1 MTKNTTE
8 EQDYKPIQQEI
19 DYLKVFRILWS
30 RWYWIAGSVIIA
42 IIIGYVFLWYTPKT
56 FSAQGTLKF
65 DEKKNEISELLK
77 GKYIYDKANRLE
89 AESFVVKSRALIL
102 KAIGKIDYQVFFYVK
117 GRVRTTEIYPNK
129 PFDLEVIKIDSTNF
143 NGGPF
148 GIQRKGNKIKIT
160 LLDNEIEISKEYP
173 YNQVINIKGNDI
185 IIHSSNNNDD
195 SSYEFK
201 IYRKED
207 LIGRFLANLS
217 TREVTKG
224 SNIMAIAVLDQNPR
238 FASDAVNAILSAYV
252 DFDTDERSQSATQII
267 QFINQQLGILQ
278 NDVNKSQNDL
288 QNFKKSN
295 SILDPVTSAQE
306 KQKRLTTLSDQ
317 LMQNRLESL
326 LFNQVEQQII
336 NNQTDALV
344 NFNLDGSIEPLLNI
358 LINQLNLQIKDK
370 FAKSNQYNENSK
382 VIQDINLQIKNSKD
396 AIARNIKQQKV
407 RNKKTEL
414 FLSQEIQKVNNE
426 LKAIPD
432 IETNFS
438 VLSRNFNINEK
449 VYSFLSEKKL
459 EAEISRAAVLPGSS
473 IVNLAQPSFN
483 VITPQAGKLYTSA
496 IILGLSFG
504 MGLIIIV
511 RLANPYIFDK
521 EAVESVTSKPII
533 GVVRK
538 FPGKIDRNNK
548 QVLSIAKPKS
558 VFAESIR
565 SVRTNL
571 SFLAGERNSHVICIT
586 SEIAG
591 EGKSFLTVNL
601 ASTLALIDKKIIV
614 VAADLRKSKLHK
626 TFDKDNNKGLS
637 TYLSNQH
644 QLDQVIQ
651 RTEIENL
658 DFIPAGPNPPN
669 PSELLHSPRMTQII
683 KELSSRYDFVII
695 DTAPVGLVSDS
706 IPIVRQADINL
717 FVIRS
722 GVSRFTAATIPERLS
737 REYHLNNVVIVLNA
751 FSDDALY
758 SRYYS
763 SNYAGNYYNNYY
775 YSDYSGYYGSGYFED
790 DTPKWYE
797 FNKKMKIKKN
807 RDKD

>member
-1 MTKNTTE
+1 MNNTKPE
-8 EQDYKPIQQEI
+8 IQDYQPIQQEI

-30 RWYWIAGSVIIA
+30 RWYWIAGSLIIA
-42 IIIGYVFLWYTPKT
+42 TIIAYLYLWYTPKT
-56 FSAQGTLKF
+56 YSAQGTLKF

-77 GKYIYDKANRLE
+77 GKYVFDQSNSLE
-89 AESFVVKSRALIL
+89 AESFVIKSRSLIL
-102 KAIGKIDYQVFFYVK
+102 KAISKIDYQVSFYVK
-117 GRVRTTEIYPNK
+117 GRIRTTEIYPNK
-129 PFDLEVIKIDSTNF
+129 PFDLEVLKIDSTNF
-143 NGGPF
+143 YGGPF
-148 GIQRKGNKIKIT
+148 DIKRENKEVKISYVE
-160 LLDNEIEISKEYP
+160 NETEITRLYP
-173 YNQVINIKGNDI
+173 YEQVIHLKGNDI
-185 IIHSSNNNDD
+185 IIHLTENSDE
-195 SSYEFK
+195 SSYVFK
-201 IYRKED
+201 INRKED
-207 LIGRFLANLS
+207 LLGRFMANLS

-238 FASDAVNAILSAYV
+238 FASDAVNAILQAYV
-252 DFDTDERSQSATQII
+252 DSDTEERSLSATQII

-278 NDVNKSQNDL
+278 NDVNRSQNDL

-306 KQKRLTTLSDQ
+306 KQKKFTNLSDQ
-317 LMQNRLESL
+317 LMKNRLESL
-326 LFNQVEQQII
+326 LFNQVEDQIL
-336 NNQTDALV
+336 NNQSDAFI

-358 LINQLNLQIKDK
+358 LIGQLNQQLKEK
-370 FAKSNQYNENSK
+370 FSKSNQYNENSK
-382 VIQDINLQIKNSKD
+382 VIQDINLQIKNTKE
-396 AIARNIKQQKV
+396 AIARNIKQQRE

-414 FLSQEIQKVNNE
+414 FLTKELQKVKTE
-426 LKAIPD
+426 LEAIPD
-432 IETNFS
+432 IETDFS
-438 VLSRNFNINEK
+438 ILSRNFNINEK

-459 EAEISRAAVLPGSS
+459 EAEISRAAVLPGAS
-473 IVNLAQPSFN
+473 IVNLAQPSYS

-496 IILGLSFG
+496 LILGLSFG
-504 MGLIIIV
+504 MGLIVIV
-511 RLANPYIFDK
+511 RLANPFIFDK

-538 FPGKIDRNNK
+538 FPGKVDRNNK
-548 QVLSIAKPKS
+548 QVLSISKPKS
-558 VFAESIR
+558 VFAESVR

-651 RTEIENL
+651 KTEIENL

-683 KELSSRYDFVII
+683 KELSSRYDFVLI

-737 REYHLNNVVIVLNA
+737 REYNLNNVVIVLNA

-790 DTPKWYE
+790 DAPKWYE
-797 FNKKMKIKKN
+797 FGKKMNIKKN
-807 RDKD
+807 KNKD

>member
-1 MTKNTTE
+1 MTNSAPE
-8 EQDYKPIQQEI
+8 NQENKPIQQEI

-30 RWYWIAGSVIIA
+30 RWYWIAGSIIVA
-42 IIIGYVFLWYTPKT
+42 IIIAYAYLWYTPKT
-56 FSAQGTLKF
+56 FVATGSLKF

-77 GKYIYDKANRLE
+77 GKYVYDRSNSLE
-89 AESFVVKSRALIL
+89 AESYVVKSRKLL
-102 KAIGKIDYQVFFYVK
+102 LEAISRIDYQIFYSVK
-117 GRVRTTEIYPNK
+117 GRIRTTEIYPNK
-129 PFDLEVIKIDSTNF
+129 PFNIEVLSIDSTNF

-148 GIQRKGNKIKIT
+148 GIERRNQKIT
-160 LLDNEIEISKEYP
+160 ITYNEGKDEISKEYP
-173 YNQVINIKGNDI
+173 YEQLINLKGNKI
-185 IIHSSNNNDD
+185 IVHKSSNEDE
-195 SSYEFK
+195 SSYQFK
-201 IYRKED
+201 INRKED
-207 LIGRFLANLS
+207 LLGRYLSNLS
-217 TREVTKG
+217 TREIAKN
-224 SNIMAIAVLDQNPR
+224 SNILVVSVLDQNPK
-238 FASDAVNAILSAYV
+238 FAADAVNSILQAYV
-252 DFDTDERSQSATQII
+252 NYDTDERSQSATQTIK
-267 QFINQQLGILQ
+267 FINQQLGKLQGAVTVSQSNLQ
-278 NDVNKSQNDL
+278 NY
-288 QNFKKSN
+288 KKSN
-295 SILDPVTSAQE
+295 SILDPSTTAQGE
-306 KQKRLTTLSDQ
+306 QKKLLNLNDQ
-317 LMQNRLESL
+317 LSAVKLESL
-326 LFNQVEQQII
+326 LFNQVEDQILT
-336 NNQTDALV
+336 NKNDAYI
-344 NFNLDGSIEPLLNI
+344 NFNLDGSIEPLLNT
-358 LINQLNLQIKDK
+358 LITQLNLLIKEK

-382 VIQDINLQIKNSKD
+382 VIQDINIQIKNNKD
-396 AIARNIKQQKV
+396 AIARNIQQQRT
-407 RNKKTEL
+407 RNKKTEDFIL
-414 FLSQEIQKVNNE
+414 REIKKVQEE
-426 LKAIPD
+426 LKKIPD
-432 IETNFS
+432 IETDFS
-438 VLSRNFNINEK
+438 ILSRDFNINDK
-449 VYSFLSEKKL
+449 VFSYLSEKKL
-459 EAEISRAAVLPGSS
+459 EAEISRAAILPGSS
-473 IVNLAQPSFN
+473 IVNLAQPSYN

-496 IILGLSFG
+496 LILGLSFG
-504 MGLIIIV
+504 MGMIIIV

-521 EAVESVTSKPII
+521 EAVEGMTNKPII

-538 FPGKIDRNNK
+538 FPGKVDRNNK

-644 QLDQVIQ
+644 QIDQVVQ
-651 RTEIENL
+651 KTQIENL

-669 PSELLHSPRMTQII
+669 PSELLHSPKMTALI
-683 KELSSRYDFVII
+683 KDLSSKYDFVLI

-706 IPIVRQADINL
+706 IPLVRQADINL

-722 GVSRFTAATIPERLS
+722 GVSRFTAASIPERLS

-763 SNYAGNYYNNYY
+763 SNYSGNYYNNYY

-790 DTPKWYE
+790 DIPKWYE
-797 FNKKMKIKKN
+797 FAKKIKIRRSKE
-807 RDKD
+807 KD